1 MPHVVIGTAGHIDH
15 GKTSLVKA
23 LTGTDTDKLVDE
35 KNRGMT
41 IDLGFAF
48 LNDNI
53 TIIDMPGHEK
63 FVRNMVAGVSNIH
76 IALLVVAVDDGIM
89 PQTKEHLQIL
99 QILNISTCIIVLTK
113 IDLIEDKE
121 WIDLVELE
129 VREMVKDIFEK
140 IEIVRT
146 SVNTNVGIN
155 QLKKILNKQTSSKN
169 KTKTNDIFRLH
180 VDRSFSMTGFG
191 TIVTGTVLSGQ
202 LKKGDSVFVLPD
214 NILTKA
220 RGIQSHGEEIDLVQ
234 TGDRA
239 AINLTNIELN
249 KVSRGS
255 QLTSSSSVTSLNQFI
270 ARVTIS
276 NQKNKRFK
284 HRQRVRIHLGTAEIF
299 ARIYLIGKKTLDY
312 NISTN
317 VLVKMEE
324 SLPVFQDDLFVIR
337 SYSPITTLGGGIV
350 LTTLIVEDSPFKSWV
365 PFLAADPIKRFNQL
379 INYSTPKLID
389 EWSSITQLHIDEISK
404 WIKDLGLSITESR
417 FIYSEDKKNES
428 MQRIIKILQIF
439 HKENP
444 LRNGMGMDVLKQHS
458 KIEEGWFLE
467 ILSLV
472 ENEGLIKR
480 IGSEYALTSH
490 EIKISGDMI
499 LLYQGLEES
508 ILKNDFV
515 PIMTKEISEQFDI
528 TERKCLELLHV
539 LKNKKR
545 LVKVNIDLWMH
556 TENIDKLYRLNK
568 KHFESSNELD
578 ISSFKDYTG
587 LTRKFAIPVLE
598 FCDKQ
603 GWTARKGNL
612 RIKGKNL

>member
-239 AINLTNIELN
+239 AINL
-249 KVSRGS
+249 
-255 QLTSSSSVTSLNQFI
+255 SL
-270 ARVTIS
+270 
-276 NQKNKRFK
+276 
-284 HRQRVRIHLGTAEIF
+284 IHI
-299 ARIYLIGKKTLDY
+299 
-312 NISTN
+312 
-317 VLVKMEE
+317 
-324 SLPVFQDDLFVIR
+324 
-337 SYSPITTLGGGIV
+337 
-350 LTTLIVEDSPFKSWV
+350 
-365 PFLAADPIKRFNQL
+365 
-379 INYSTPKLID
+379 
-389 EWSSITQLHIDEISK
+389 
-404 WIKDLGLSITESR
+404 
-417 FIYSEDKKNES
+417 
-428 MQRIIKILQIF
+428 
-439 HKENP
+439 
-444 LRNGMGMDVLKQHS
+444 
-458 KIEEGWFLE
+458 
-467 ILSLV
+467 
-472 ENEGLIKR
+472 
-480 IGSEYALTSH
+480 
-490 EIKISGDMI
+490 
-499 LLYQGLEES
+499 
-508 ILKNDFV
+508 
-515 PIMTKEISEQFDI
+515 
-528 TERKCLELLHV
+528 
-539 LKNKKR
+539 
-545 LVKVNIDLWMH
+545 
-556 TENIDKLYRLNK
+556 
-568 KHFESSNELD
+568 
-578 ISSFKDYTG
+578 
-587 LTRKFAIPVLE
+587 
-598 FCDKQ
+598 
-603 GWTARKGNL
+603 
-612 RIKGKNL
+612 